1 MSKKVKVSKGK
12 KLAKQKAHESEAYR
26 AATGCGDQEI
36 PEGRIQLLWLDQSKA
51 TTAV

>member
-1 MSKKVKVSKGK
+1 MSKKVKVVKGK
-12 KLAKQKAHESEAYR
+12 KLAKQKARESEAYR